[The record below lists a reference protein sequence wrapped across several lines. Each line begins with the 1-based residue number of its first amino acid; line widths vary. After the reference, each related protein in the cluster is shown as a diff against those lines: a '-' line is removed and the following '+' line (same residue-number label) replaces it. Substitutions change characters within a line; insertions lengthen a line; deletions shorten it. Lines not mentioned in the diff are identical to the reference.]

1 MNFGFSEEQELLRQQ
16 VRKLLDEQCPMNEV
30 RRLIETPEGYSR
42 ELWKQLA
49 ELGFL
54 GLLIPEEYGGAGLG
68 WVDQVVMFEE
78 TGRTLFPSPLIS
90 TLLAASVIGDIGSE
104 EQRRRWLPVIADGS
118 RIGSL
123 ALLDQADVWSTE
135 GVRLTARRR
144 GDTFVLDGEKPF
156 VVDANRADL
165 LVVAFRT
172 GGDDADLALAVV
184 DGDVPGLE
192 VTPVP
197 TLDRTKCLGT
207 VRFDDVQVA
216 AQDVLGRPATAGPA
230 ISRVLDR
237 GAAAVCAEMI
247 GAAEA
252 ALASTVSYA
261 KDRIQFGS
269 PIGRFQ
275 GVKHPLAEMY
285 TDIESFK
292 SLVYYAAWALD
303 RAPARVPLAVSEAKA
318 FGSLAF
324 SRIGIDGVQLHGAVG
339 YTEEY
344 DIQLYLK
351 RSKWARPMFG
361 DEDHHHDRIASL
373 EGY

>member
-16 VRKLLDEQCPMNEV
+16 ARKLFDERCPIDEV
-30 RRLIETPEGYSR
+30 RRLVETPEGYSR

-54 GLLIPEEYGGAGLG
+54 GLMIPEEYGGAGLG
-68 WVDQVVMFEE
+68 WVDEVVLLEE
-78 TGRTLFPSPLIS
+78 TGRSLFPSPMIS
-90 TLLAASVIGDIGSE
+90 TLLAASVIGDIGSD
-104 EQRRRWLPVIADGS
+104 EQRRRWLPGIADGS

-123 ALLDQADVWSTE
+123 ALLDRADVWSTD
-135 GVRLTARRR
+135 GVCLTARRE
-144 GDTFVLDGEKPF
+144 GDDFLLDGAKPF

-165 LVVAFRT
+165 LVVAFRS
-172 GGDDADLALAVV
+172 GQDDTDLAVAVV

-192 VTPVP
+192 VTAVP
-197 TLDRTKCLGT
+197 TLDRTKCLGSL
-207 VRFDDVQVA
+207 RFDGVRISPR
-216 AQDVLGRPATAGPA
+216 DVLGVPESAGPA

-237 GAAAVCAEMI
+237 GAAAVSAEMI

-269 PIGRFQ
+269 PIGRYQ

-285 TDIESFK
+285 TDVESFK
-292 SLVYYAAWALD
+292 SLLYYAAWALD
-303 RAPARVPLAVSEAKA
+303 RAPTRVPLAVSEAKA

-361 DEDHHHDRIASL
+361 DEDHHYDRIASL
-373 EGY
+373 GGY